1 MSIVWNM
8 WMQRFF
14 NTNPATAWRS
24 AIVIQKRY
32 VQAVSKGENNKFSQT
47 SDTKE
52 NLKLEDAIPVVKTP
66 SSSTKGE
73 TQKFSTE
80 SKSGPTAHASKG
92 KPPQHDGEKGK

>member
-1 MSIVWNM
+1 MVPSPI
-8 WMQRFF
+8 
-14 NTNPATAWRS
+14 TAFYSTRT
-24 AIVIQKRY
+24 
-32 VQAVSKGENNKFSQT
+32 QANLVASDNLLYNFWT